1 MKKLQI
7 VLFFLFVLSGLAYG
21 QLDVNRT
28 VATKLA
34 DALAVLPAEKEKV
47 LNQAMADIASTGQA
61 GLSELIDMRETS
73 TGEARVRLDFALNSI
88 TVYATSLQDPVLRKD
103 LQQVYIKAIEKLS
116 KPESKAFYMNLLG
129 MVGDDASVGLFAS
142 FLNNASLSDNGARG
156 LAKVKSEKAVE
167 ALIKALMQV
176 KPDLKKNVMNAL
188 GEIASSEAEDALL
201 AQEGRVPAEDT

>member
-34 DALAVLPAEKEKV
+34 DALADLPAEKEKV

-73 TGEARVRLDFALNSI
+73 TGEARVRLDFAINSI

-103 LQQVYIKAIEKLS
+103 LQQVYI
-116 KPESKAFYMNLLG
+116 
-129 MVGDDASVGLFAS
+129 
-142 FLNNASLSDNGARG
+142 
-156 LAKVKSEKAVE
+156 
-167 ALIKALMQV
+167 
-176 KPDLKKNVMNAL
+176 
-188 GEIASSEAEDALL
+188 
-201 AQEGRVPAEDT
+201 

>member
-103 LQQVYIKAIEKLS
+103 LQQVYIKAIEKSLILCYHQLTRAR
-116 KPESKAFYMNLLG
+116 KP
-129 MVGDDASVGLFAS
+129 
-142 FLNNASLSDNGARG
+142 
-156 LAKVKSEKAVE
+156 
-167 ALIKALMQV
+167 
-176 KPDLKKNVMNAL
+176 
-188 GEIASSEAEDALL
+188 
-201 AQEGRVPAEDT
+201 